1 MPFILSK
8 QNTTTQTTDNKRKT
22 GLKRGY
28 FNFKGPGMLLLLLL
42 FLIIIFFFFFIF
54 GMVRSNQKNIRY
66 GSEIYLVKLKF
77 FSCSGVAFCTSSY
90 PQTHPEESVIFF
102 FSSLKEIFSITH
114 FNATLHT
121 QTWTLHWSIF
131 PRILCG
137 RNVCPKLRC
146 RRPMAPL
153 PYYNIA
159 SKVHEIDCYERWT

>member
-1 MPFILSK
+1 M
-8 QNTTTQTTDNKRKT
+8 D
-22 GLKRGY
+22 
-28 FNFKGPGMLLLLLL
+28 
-42 FLIIIFFFFFIF
+42 FFFFVF
-54 GMVRSNQKNIRY
+54 GMMRSNQR
-66 GSEIYLVKLKF
+66 IYVMVVKFIWCSWKF
-77 FSCSGVAFCTSSY
+77 WVVGVAFCTSSY

-114 FNATLHT
+114 FIATLHT

-146 RRPMAPL
+146 RRPMEPL

-159 SKVHEIDCYERWT
+159 SKVHEIDCYERWTCKTLLYSNDKSICSFIPFLYSSLPQ